1 MKAKI
6 KIGLVEDHIMVRQ
19 GLVSLLEDE
28 PEIRVQFDVSNG
40 SEALEALK
48 KKKID
53 VLLLDIEM
61 PIMDGKQTLKK
72 VLERYT
78 DISVIMF
85 SAYNEIA
92 VVSECIALGAKGFLP
107 KHCDY
112 SKLLDAITA
121 VHEKGFYFDDVV
133 SKALVS
139 DILNRNNN
147 TINHIQN
154 PLSAR
159 EMEIIPL
166 ICEGFKNKDIA
177 EKLFIS
183 IRTVEGH
190 RKKIAEKTDTSN
202 VVELV
207 LYAIK
212 NGIYKV

>member
-6 KIGLVEDHIMVRQ
+6 RIGLVEDHKIVRQ
-19 GLVSLLEDE
+19 GVVSLLEDE
-28 PEIRVQFDVSNG
+28 PEIHVQFDVSNG
-40 SEALEALK
+40 LEALEAIK

-61 PIMDGKQTLKK
+61 PILDGKQTLKK
-72 VLERYT
+72 VMEKYT

-92 VVSECIALGAKGFLP
+92 VVSECIAFGAKGFLP
-107 KHCDY
+107 KNCDY
-112 SKLLDAITA
+112 NKLLDAISS

-139 DILNRNNN
+139 DVLSRRQY
-147 TINHIQN
+147 TIDKVQN
-154 PLSAR
+154 PLSTR
-159 EMEIIPL
+159 ELSIIIL
-166 ICEGFKNKDIA
+166 ICDGLKNKDIA

-190 RKKIAEKTDTSN
+190 RKKIAEKTETTN

-207 LYAIK
+207 VYAIK
-212 NGIYKV
+212 HGIYKV

>member
-6 KIGLVEDHIMVRQ
+6 RIGLVEDHKVVRQ
-19 GLVSLLEDE
+19 GIVSLLEDE
-28 PEIRVQFDVSNG
+28 PDIHVQFDVSNG
-40 SEALEALK
+40 LEALEAIK

-61 PIMDGKQTLKK
+61 PILDGKQTLKK
-72 VLERYT
+72 IMEKYT

-92 VVSECIALGAKGFLP
+92 VVSECIAFGAKGFLP
-107 KHCDY
+107 KNCDY
-112 SKLLDAITA
+112 NKLLDAITS

-139 DILNRNNN
+139 DVLSRRQY
-147 TINHIQN
+147 TIDKIQN
-154 PLSAR
+154 PLTTR
-159 EMEIIPL
+159 ELGIIIL
-166 ICEGFKNKDIA
+166 ICDGLKNKDIA

-190 RKKIAEKTDTSN
+190 RKKIAEKTETSN
-202 VVELV
+202 MVELV

-212 NGIYKV
+212 HGIYKV